1 MRSLIA
7 LASMLLVACAP
18 TGPVSAG
25 KPEALNLVTL
35 ATGETGDTGL
45 ALDPEP
51 PELVFVLLGQ
61 SNAGCNLTKPATG
74 FPHSLAVGGDHYGV
88 RYIRNGVELTDYG
101 AIPAPSP
108 KYVGPE
114 SFIVDELLLEAIPAE
129 QITIVTKCA
138 PGTGVLVQRD
148 TLIPELLTDFV
159 EFNLPIPQGIMY
171 FQGEADAKT
180 DAASLIYA
188 ERLFGL
194 EGSASVFGKIEDA
207 WPGVAWSV
215 VALRVRDP
223 DYAPKDYQSRVRAAH
238 YDMGTI
244 PGVCTIESFDAE
256 LLPGDNQPHV
266 SLVGAEVLGRR
277 SVHGWM
283 DVNCP

>member
-1 MRSLIA
+1 MRN
-7 LASMLLVACAP
+7 LVALVSLALLSCTSSDNLGVGNPGALLL
-18 TGPVSAG
+18 GPG
-25 KPEALNLVTL
+25 G
-35 ATGETGDTGL
+35 TGETGDTGQVTQ
-45 ALDPEP
+45 EEV
-51 PELVFVLLGQ
+51 PELVYVLLGQ
-61 SNAGCNLTKPATG
+61 SNAGCNLTKPTTG

-88 RYIRNGVELTDYG
+88 RYIRNGVELVDYG
-101 AIPAPSP
+101 VIPSPSP

-114 SFIVDELLLEAIPAE
+114 AFIVDELLSADVPAE

-194 EGSASVFGKIEDA
+194 EGSASVFGALEVA
-207 WPGVAWSV
+207 WPGVSWSV
-215 VALRVRDP
+215 IALRVRDP

-238 YDMGTI
+238 YQMGEI
-244 PGVCTIESFDAE
+244 PGVCTIESFDAP

-266 SLVGAEVLGRR
+266 SLDGAEVVGRR
-277 SVHGWM
+277 SVHGWI
-283 DVNCP
+283 DANCP